1 MGYRIRQTE
10 ELKEK
15 LKETFSDKKNWNKHI
30 TIDGE
35 DFIYISARNEIRYV
49 HSDKEAPLIACFAFG
64 EIIWCFEEEKSEYN
78 PIKGVRTHLKMTQKE
93 FSEACFDIPIRT
105 IQDWESGRRT
115 PPLYLVML
123 IMSRLDQLGKL
134 DKND

>member
-1 MGYRIRQTE
+1 MK
-10 ELKEK
+10 KE
-15 LKETFSDKKNWNKHI
+15 
-30 TIDGE
+30 
-35 DFIYISARNEIRYV
+35 
-49 HSDKEAPLIACFAFG
+49 P
-64 EIIWCFEEEKSEYN
+64 EYN
-78 PIKGVRTHLKMTQKE
+78 PIKGIRVHLKMTQKE
-93 FSEACFDIPIRT
+93 LSEACYDIPIRT